1 MENNP
6 QINEC
11 SPASVD
17 SNLAGIES
25 GSEPTLDFNDPDRFA
40 QLILRYSN
48 YLRLLAEVQ
57 LGQYMKSRL
66 GASDVV
72 QETFLEATRDWQS
85 FRGSS
90 NMELLAWLKKIL
102 FHNVNQA
109 IDFHLA
115 KKRSIRKEV
124 SMERMVAM
132 HFSSLA
138 IENALAAHVSS
149 PSEPARKRE
158 MMVAVADCMALL
170 SDEHRQILVLRTL
183 QSKSYQEIAPVLGK
197 SVEAC
202 RMSWVRAVKEL
213 RQHFVAKDLI

>member
-1 MENNP
+1 MENTP
-6 QINEC
+6 PINENSNSASSNTTGAEQ
-11 SPASVD
+11 SPEPGWDLNDAD
-17 SNLAGIES
+17 S
-25 GSEPTLDFNDPDRFA
+25 FA
-40 QLILRYSN
+40 KSILRYSN

-57 LGQYMKSRL
+57 LGQYMRSRL

-85 FRGSS
+85 FRGKSD
-90 NMELLAWLKKIL
+90 MELLAWLKKIL

-109 IDFHLA
+109 IDFHMA

-138 IENALAAHVSS
+138 IENALAANVSS

-158 MMVAVADCMALL
+158 MMVAVADCMAML
-170 SDEHRQILVLRTL
+170 SDEHRQILILRTL
-183 QSKSYQEIAPVLGK
+183 QSKTYQEIAPILGK